1 MLKKGDLEL
10 IVKPSWAV
18 RLLMMPDCGARIK
31 VFDKRNL
38 ARLSLACA

>member
-18 RLLMMPDCGARIK
+18 RLLMMPDCGARP
-31 VFDKRNL
+31 D
-38 ARLSLACA
+38 